1 MESLCKAQRVRTQT
15 RERSISERIVNRSL
29 WTSKLISL
37 LRRNKNLRTVGSPH
51 KSTRLL
57 RCQNLEFS
65 IFRLLGRQM
74 YHQMKLTDRKSP
86 QVTIHKRNIRKYLR
100 SNISWTLLEVIFKS
114 TICWE
119 MFLETNEL
127 LLKMQYLGS
136 RIS

>member
-15 RERSISERIVNRSL
+15 KERSISERTVSRSS

-37 LRRNKNLRTVGSPH
+37 LQRNKNLRTVGSHH

-57 RCQNLEFS
+57 HCQSLEFS

-74 YHQMKLTDRKSP
+74 FPQMKLTDRKSP
-86 QVTIHKRNIRKYLR
+86 QGTIHKRKTIKYLR
-100 SNISWTLLEVIFKS
+100 SNTSWILLEITFKS

-127 LLKMQYLGS
+127 LLKMQY
-136 RIS
+136 